1 VITGD
6 DEVDCEAA
14 HLVPKVRDDVI
25 THSALVFPMLTHLG
39 VQGIVG
45 YTFTCKSAHL

>member
-6 DEVDCEAA
+6 DELDCEAA
-14 HLVPKVRDDVI
+14 HLVPKVRDDVT
-25 THSALVFPMLTHLG
+25 THSALLCSMLTHLG

-45 YTFTCKSAHL
+45 YTFTCKSAHI